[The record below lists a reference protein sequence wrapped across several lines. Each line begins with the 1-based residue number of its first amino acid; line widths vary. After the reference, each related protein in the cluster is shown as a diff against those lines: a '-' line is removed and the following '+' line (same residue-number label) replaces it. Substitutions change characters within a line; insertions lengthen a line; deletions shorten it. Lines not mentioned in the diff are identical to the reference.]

1 MRMNTTFIM
10 TASAVLLALIGL
22 FLTFLPNE
30 LILYIGIGNSKPLQ
44 LILQL
49 LGALYFGFAL
59 LNWMAKGSIIGG
71 IYNRPIALANFTH
84 FLIGGLA
91 VVKALL
97 KDTTLPY
104 TIWVLAFIYSTFAIL
119 FWLILYRQ
127 PTNTQK
133 SKYNSM
139 EITSSKAE
147 ANVAL

>member
-1 MRMNTTFIM
+1 MNTTFIM

-22 FLTFLPNE
+22 SLTFLPNE
-30 LILYIGIGNSKPLQ
+30 LIHYTGIGNSKPLQ

-104 TIWVLAFIYSTFAIL
+104 TIWVLAFIYSAFAIL
-119 FWLILYRQ
+119 FWLILYQQ

-133 SKYNSM
+133 SKHNSM
-139 EITSSKAE
+139 EIPSSKAE
-147 ANVAL
+147 ATVVQ

>member
-30 LILYIGIGNSKPLQ
+30 LILYTGIGNSKPLQ